1 MQVYIIKSDSN
12 TFILFPFKKIIFKES
27 WKNTYHCFQKNIKQQ
42 LFSTLIIIRYVSW
55 AANQYIRMIY
65 EGPCDAEDW
74 NDDAEN
80 SACITEINHSLKYI
94 KNENRY
100 LKL

>member
-1 MQVYIIKSDSN
+1 
-12 TFILFPFKKIIFKES
+12 
-27 WKNTYHCFQKNIKQQ
+27 
-42 LFSTLIIIRYVSW
+42 
-55 AANQYIRMIY
+55 MIY

>member
-1 MQVYIIKSDSN
+1 
-12 TFILFPFKKIIFKES
+12 
-27 WKNTYHCFQKNIKQQ
+27 
-42 LFSTLIIIRYVSW
+42 
-55 AANQYIRMIY
+55 MIY
-65 EGPCDAEDW
+65 EGPCDTEDW

-100 LKL
+100 LKLYLNLYCIFDQINAALVSIQGSLAFLPAIIAFLLWLIPA